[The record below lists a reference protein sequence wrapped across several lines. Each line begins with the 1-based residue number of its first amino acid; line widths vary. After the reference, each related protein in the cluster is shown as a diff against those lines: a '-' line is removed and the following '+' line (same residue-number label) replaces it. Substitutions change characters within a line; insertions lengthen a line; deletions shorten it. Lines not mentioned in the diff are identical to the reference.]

1 MNRPCE
7 ALVLFVVMAKKAN
20 SAVRLGTE
28 EMRIREETRKDGAQ
42 KTSTVLSGR

>member
-1 MNRPCE
+1 MDRPRE

-28 EMRIREETRKDGAQ
+28 EMRIREETRKDGVAEDR
-42 KTSTVLSGR
+42 LIARLC